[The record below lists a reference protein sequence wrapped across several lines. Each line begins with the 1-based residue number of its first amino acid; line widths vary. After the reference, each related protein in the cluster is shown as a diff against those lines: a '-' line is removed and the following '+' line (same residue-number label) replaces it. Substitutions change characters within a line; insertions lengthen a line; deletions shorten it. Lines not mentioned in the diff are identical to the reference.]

1 MSGHS
6 KWSTIKRQ
14 KAVVDAKRG
23 AVFTKL
29 ANVITLTAKEGGD
42 PEMNPALKSAIEKA
56 KEANMPK
63 NNIERAIKKG
73 TGELAGNEVEEIFY
87 EGIGPVNTQFI
98 LKCLTDN
105 KNRSVATLRHI
116 FTKLGGSLASVAWN
130 FDLYGRIN
138 FSLSELSKN
147 KINLENL
154 ELELIDQ
161 EIVDIKKEKQE
172 IIILTNVKD
181 LAKISNF
188 LKDKGV
194 ILTLS
199 EVVYIAKE
207 KQRISDKDIEKI
219 DKFLEE
225 LEENEDVN
233 NYYHNIENIL

>member
-29 ANVITLTAKEGGD
+29 ANAITIAAKEGGD
-42 PEMNPALKSAIEKA
+42 PEMNPSLKSAIEQA

-73 TGELAGNEVEEIFY
+73 TGELAGEEVQEVFY
-87 EGIGPVNTQFI
+87 EAVGPNNTQFMV
-98 LKCLTDN
+98 KCLTDN
-105 KNRSVATLRHI
+105 KNRSVATLRHS
-116 FTKLGGSLASVAWN
+116 FTKFGGSLASVNWN
-130 FDLYGRIN
+130 FDLYGKISFN
-138 FSLSELSKN
+138 LSELSRN

-161 EIVDIKKEKQE
+161 GIVDFKKEDQE
-172 IIILTNVKD
+172 IIILTIVKD
-181 LAKISNF
+181 LAKISDY
-188 LKDKGV
+188 LKDRG
-194 ILTLS
+194 ISLS
-199 EVVYIAKE
+199 SSDVAYTAKE
-207 KQRISDKDIEKI
+207 KQKISDKDLEKIEKL
-219 DKFLEE
+219 LEE